1 VQAIIW
7 GPQTLT
13 TEDLASHL
21 GYRHNHVQVI
31 SFSNISSTS
40 CAFWLEADPV
50 TASGGH
56 PKLGFTLGNDST
68 VFLNLETG
76 RRHNRVL
83 ATKET
88 QDCTS
93 KTKFKI
99 AVPRKYGFLDF
110 VKAAIDPI
118 SKKENITGY
127 SIDIFA
133 AAMKNLRPR
142 PCYNFTVF
150 DGPYD
155 ELVGNV
161 SKGVR
166 LTPTHFHLFRL
177 ELSFH
182 S

>member
-1 VQAIIW
+1 M
-7 GPQTLT
+7 
-13 TEDLASHL
+13 SK
-21 GYRHNHVQVI
+21 VI

-56 PKLGFTLGNDST
+56 PKLGFTLGNGST

-83 ATKET
+83 ATKEK

-93 KTKFKI
+93 KTKLKI

-110 VKAAIDPI
+110 VKVAIDPI
-118 SKKENITGY
+118 TKMENITGY
-127 SIDIFA
+127 SIDIFE
-133 AAMKNLRPR
+133 AAMQKLHPR
-142 PCYNFTVF
+142 PCYNLTVF

-161 SKGVR
+161 SIGVR
-166 LTPTHFHLFRL
+166 LHTFIR
-177 ELSFH
+177 
-182 S
+182 